1 MPSMKLKS
9 LMPYIAHENTI
20 IKKES
25 NNVGKMAIYQLM
37 HCSELATA
45 QKYTVLSAWENILIH
60 GKI

>member
-1 MPSMKLKS
+1 MKLKS

-45 QKYTVLSAWENILIH
+45 
-60 GKI
+60 